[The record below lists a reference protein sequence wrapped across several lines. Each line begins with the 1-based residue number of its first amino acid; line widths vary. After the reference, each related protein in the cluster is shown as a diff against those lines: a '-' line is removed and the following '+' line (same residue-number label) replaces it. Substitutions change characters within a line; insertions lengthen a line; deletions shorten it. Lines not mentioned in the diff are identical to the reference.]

1 MLSIFLPINS
11 TNNSILDMS
20 SKKIKWLLQYFLDSS
35 KVRQLWKNCFVNRFA
50 YSWGKKPKLPM
61 VTEGQKPLDLYSI
74 LQNICPY
81 YWVLTFFSILETYKM
96 SVIGKFSRMAFMRLY
111 HKTGHFCSKVARFM
125 IIYREGKISILR
137 SNWVSDIVLWVK
149 NKPFWLKKN
158 MSEDKKWIY
167 APSGF
172 NFAVQNLSKS

>member
-1 MLSIFLPINS
+1 
-11 TNNSILDMS
+11 
-20 SKKIKWLLQYFLDSS
+20 
-35 KVRQLWKNCFVNRFA
+35 
-50 YSWGKKPKLPM
+50 M

-125 IIYREGKISILR
+125 IIDGKIKESIQLLYWG
-137 SNWVSDIVLWVK
+137 S
-149 NKPFWLKKN
+149 
-158 MSEDKKWIY
+158 
-167 APSGF
+167 
-172 NFAVQNLSKS
+172 

>member
-1 MLSIFLPINS
+1 MRKCVFSIYLPINS

-20 SKKIKWLLQYFLDSS
+20 SKKIKWLLHYFLDSS

-125 IIYREGKISILR
+125 IIDGKIKSSIQR
-137 SNWVSDIVLWVK
+137 SYWGS
-149 NKPFWLKKN
+149 WLSF
-158 MSEDKKWIY
+158 MGAKW
-167 APSGF
+167 S
-172 NFAVQNLSKS
+172 L